1 MVRLID
7 EIREQSE
14 VIARALEHNRD
25 TARLVAVAAGQCTHA
40 VIAAR
45 GTSDNAGRYAQYV
58 WGTRNRL
65 SVGLTTPSLFS
76 IYDRPPKLTDALVV
90 GISQSGQS
98 PDIVSVLEEGRSQ
111 NRPTVALTNDPES
124 PLAKAADVVVN
135 LVAGVERSVAATK
148 TYTSTL
154 AMVALISDAIDP
166 DGAALSEMAPS
177 VTGVLG
183 LDEEIERAARAFADI
198 EHCAVLGRG
207 FNHATA
213 FEWALKLQE
222 LTQVVAQP
230 FSTADFLHGP
240 VAVVEP
246 GYPVL
251 AVTVRGPAHAEVS
264 EVLGRAAAT
273 GARLLTIS
281 NDPALAELAGHHVTI
296 PGEPEEWLTPVPA
309 IVAAQLFA
317 YHLTLAKGL
326 DPEQPRG
333 LKKVTRTT

>member
-1 MVRLID
+1 MALAE
-7 EIREQSE
+7 EIREQPS
-14 VIARALEHNRD
+14 VISRALGVNRGK
-25 TARLVAVAAGQCTHA
+25 AREVADLARGCTHA

-58 WGTRNRL
+58 WGTRNGL

-98 PDIVSVLEEGRSQ
+98 PDIVSVLEEARSQ
-111 NRPTVALTNDPES
+111 HRPTVALTNDPAS
-124 PLAKAADVVVN
+124 PLAEAADVIVD
-135 LVAGVERSVAATK
+135 LAAGEERSVAATK
-148 TYTSTL
+148 TYTSAL
-154 AMVALISDAIDP
+154 AMVALISDSIGP
-166 DGAALSEMAPS
+166 EVGALGEIPPS
-177 VTGVLG
+177 VDGVLDLEG
-183 LDEEIERAARAFADI
+183 EIESAARSFADI

-240 VAVVEP
+240 VAVVEF

-251 AVTVRGPAHAEVS
+251 AVTMRGPVHEEVS
-264 EVLGRAAAT
+264 EVLKRAASA
-273 GARLLTIS
+273 GANLMTIS
-281 NDPALAELAGHHVTI
+281 DDPALAGLAGQHVTI
-296 PGEPEEWLTPVPA
+296 PGGLEEWLTPLPA
-309 IVAAQLFA
+309 IVACQLFA

>member
-1 MVRLID
+1 VGMLD
-7 EIREQSE
+7 EIREQPA
-14 VIARALEHNRD
+14 VIARAIEANQG
-25 TARLVAVAAGQCTHA
+25 TAQLVADLATDCTHA

-45 GTSDNAGRYAQYV
+45 GTSDNAARYAQYA
-58 WGTRNRL
+58 WGTRNGL

-76 IYDRPPKLTDALVV
+76 IYDRPPALTGALVA

-98 PDIVSVLEEGRSQ
+98 PDIVAVLDEARKQ
-111 NRPTVALTNDPES
+111 DRPTVALTNDPGS
-124 PLAKAADVVVN
+124 PLAEAADVVVD
-135 LVAGVERSVAATK
+135 LVAGEEKSVAATK

-154 AMVALISDAIDP
+154 AMVAVISVAIDP
-166 DGAALSEMAPS
+166 DGGALDGLSES
-177 VTGVLG
+177 VTAVLG
-183 LDEEIERAARAFADI
+183 NETEIESAARAFSDI

-213 FEWALKLQE
+213 FEMALKLQE

-240 VAVVEP
+240 VAVIEP

-251 AVTVRGPAHAEVS
+251 AITMRGPAHHEVY
-264 EVLGRAAAT
+264 EVLERAASS

-281 NDPALAELAGHHVTI
+281 DDPALSALGGSHITLDDNI
-296 PGEPEEWLTPVPA
+296 DEWLTPVPA

-317 YHLTLAKGL
+317 YHLTRAKGL

-333 LKKVTRTT
+333 LDKVTRTI

>member
-1 MVRLID
+1 MGMID
-7 EIREQSE
+7 EIREQPS
-14 VIARALEHNRD
+14 VIAWAMESNQE
-25 TARLVAVAAGQCTHA
+25 TAVQAAELVGDCTHA

-45 GTSDNAGRYAQYV
+45 GSSDNAARYAQYV

-76 IYDRPPKLTDALVV
+76 IYDRPPRLTNALVV

-98 PDIVSVLEEGRSQ
+98 PDIVSVLEEARSQ
-111 NRPTVALTNDPES
+111 DRPTLALTNDPES
-124 PLAKAADVVVN
+124 PLAAVADVIVD
-135 LVAGVERSVAATK
+135 LVAGEERSVAATK

-154 AMVALISDAIDP
+154 MMIALISDALDA
-166 DGAALSEMAPS
+166 DGSLGGVPES
-177 VTGVLG
+177 VAGVLG
-183 LDEEIERAARAFADI
+183 IEAEIEKAARSFADI

-240 VAVVEP
+240 MAMVEP

-251 AVTVRGPAHAEVS
+251 AVTVNGPAHAEVS
-264 EVLGRAAAT
+264 ALLARAAEM

-281 NDPALAELAGHHVTI
+281 DDRALTGLVGSHLTI
-296 PGEPEEWLTPVPA
+296 PGRLDEWLTPVPA
-309 IVAAQLFA
+309 IVAGQLFA
-317 YHLTLAKGL
+317 YHLTLAKDL

>member
-1 MVRLID
+1 MGLIE
-7 EIREQSE
+7 EIREQST
-14 VIARALEHNRD
+14 VVARAIEHNHD
-25 TARLVAVAAGQCTHA
+25 TARLVASLVGQCTHA

-45 GTSDNAGRYAQYV
+45 GTSENAGRYAQYV
-58 WGTRNRL
+58 WGTRNRI

-76 IYDRPPKLTDALVV
+76 IYDRPPLLTDALVV

-98 PDIVSVLEEGRSQ
+98 PDIVSVLAEGRSQ
-111 NRPTVALTNDPES
+111 SRPTVAITNDPES
-124 PLAKAADVVVN
+124 PLAKVADVIVN
-135 LVAGVERSVAATK
+135 LVAGEERSVAATK
-148 TYTSTL
+148 TYSATL

-166 DGAALSEMAPS
+166 DGPSLRELASS
-177 VTGVLG
+177 VTGVLELEG
-183 LDEEIERAARAFADI
+183 EVEKAAHAFADI

-251 AVTVRGPAHAEVS
+251 AVTVRGPVHDEVS
-264 EVLGRAAAT
+264 EVLGRAAEA

-281 NDPALAELAGHHVTI
+281 NDPTLTGLGGHQITI
-296 PGEPEEWLTPVPA
+296 PGDLDEWISPVPA

>member
-1 MVRLID
+1 MALRD
-7 EIREQSE
+7 EIGEQPE

-25 TARLVAVAAGQCTHA
+25 TARLVADLVGECTHA

-76 IYDRPPKLTDALVV
+76 IYDHPPLLTDALVV

-98 PDIVSVLEEGRSQ
+98 PDIVSVLEEGKTQ
-111 NRPTVALTNDPES
+111 HRPTVAFTNDPES

-135 LVAGVERSVAATK
+135 LGAGAERSVAATK

-154 AMVALISDAIDP
+154 ATVALISDALDV
-166 DGAALSEMAPS
+166 DGAALDGIPAS

-183 LDEEIERAARAFADI
+183 VEDEIERAARAFTDM

-240 VAVVEP
+240 VAVIEP

-251 AVTVRGPAHAEVS
+251 AVSVRGPAHAEVTG
-264 EVLGRAAAT
+264 VLERAAAT
-273 GARLLTIS
+273 GARLVTIS
-281 NDPALAELAGHHVTI
+281 DDPALSDLAGHHITI
-296 PGEPEEWLTPVPA
+296 PGGLEEWLTPVPA

-317 YHLTLAKGL
+317 FHLTLAKGL

>member
-1 MVRLID
+1 VALRD
-7 EIREQSE
+7 EIGEQPE
-14 VIARALEHNRD
+14 VIAQALERNRD
-25 TARLVAVAAGQCTHA
+25 TARLVADLVGECTHA

-76 IYDRPPKLTDALVV
+76 IYDHPPLLTDALVV

-98 PDIVSVLEEGRSQ
+98 PDIVSVLEEGRIQ
-111 NRPTVALTNDPES
+111 HRATVAFTNDPES

-135 LVAGVERSVAATK
+135 LGAGAERSVAATK

-154 AMVALISDAIDP
+154 AMVALISDALNADDTAL
-166 DGAALSEMAPS
+166 DGIPLS

-183 LDEEIERAARAFADI
+183 LEDEIERAARAFTDM

-240 VAVVEP
+240 VAVIEP

-251 AVTVRGPAHAEVS
+251 AVTVRGPAHAEVTG
-264 EVLGRAAAT
+264 VLERAAAT
-273 GARLLTIS
+273 GARLVTIS
-281 NDPALAELAGHHVTI
+281 DDPALSDLAGHHITI
-296 PGEPEEWLTPVPA
+296 PGGLEEWLTPVPA

-317 YHLTLAKGL
+317 LHLTLAKGL

>member
-1 MVRLID
+1 MGMVD
-7 EIREQSE
+7 EVREQPA
-14 VIARALEHNRD
+14 VIARAIEANQGS
-25 TARLVAVAAGQCTHA
+25 ARQVADLAAGCTHA

-45 GTSDNAGRYAQYV
+45 GTSDNAARYAQYA
-58 WGTRNRL
+58 WGTRNGL

-76 IYDRPPKLTDALVV
+76 IYDRPPALTGSLVV

-98 PDIVSVLEEGRSQ
+98 PDIVSVLEEARSQ
-111 NRPTVALTNDPES
+111 KRPTVAITNDPGS
-124 PLAKAADVVVN
+124 PLAQTADVTVD
-135 LVAGVERSVAATK
+135 LAAGEEKSVAATK

-154 AMVALISDAIDP
+154 AMIALISLAMEP
-166 DGAALSEMAPS
+166 DGEALDGLPES
-177 VTGVLG
+177 VSAVLTT
-183 LDEEIERAARAFADI
+183 EPAIELAARSFADI

-251 AVTVRGPAHAEVS
+251 AVTVRGPAHDEVR
-264 EVLGRAAAT
+264 EVLERAVAS

-281 NDPALAELAGHHVTI
+281 DDVTLTDFAESHLTI
-296 PGEPEEWLTPVPA
+296 TEGVDEWLTPVPA
-309 IVAAQLFA
+309 IVAGQLFA
-317 YHLTLAKGL
+317 YHLALAKGL

>member
-1 MVRLID
+1 MID
-7 EIREQSE
+7 EIQEQPS
-14 VIARALEHNRD
+14 VIARAIKVNQGV
-25 TARLVAVAAGQCTHA
+25 ARRVAQLAGACTHA

-45 GTSDNAGRYAQYV
+45 GTSDNAARYAQYV
-58 WGTRNRL
+58 WGTRNEL

-76 IYDRPPKLTDALVV
+76 IYDRPPRLTDALVV

-98 PDIVSVLEEGRSQ
+98 PDIVSVLEEGRTQ
-111 NRPTVALTNDPES
+111 DRPTVALTNDPDS
-124 PLAKAADVVVN
+124 PLAAAADVVVD
-135 LVAGVERSVAATK
+135 LLAGEERSVAATK

-154 AMVALISDAIDP
+154 AMIALISDAIDHDGDELGRVP
-166 DGAALSEMAPS
+166 DS
-177 VTGVLG
+177 VAGVLG
-183 LDEEIERAARAFADI
+183 IERDIEKAAQSFADI

-207 FNHATA
+207 FNQATA

-251 AVTVRGPAHAEVS
+251 AVSMRGPAHEEVS
-264 EVLGRAAAT
+264 DVLDRATRT
-273 GARLLTIS
+273 GARLVTIS
-281 NDPALAELAGHHVTI
+281 DDSALTALAGNHITI
-296 PGEPEEWLTPVPA
+296 PGDIDEWLTPLPA
-309 IVAAQLFA
+309 IVAGQLFT

>member
-1 MVRLID
+1 MID
-7 EIREQSE
+7 EIREQPS
-14 VIARALEHNRD
+14 VIVRAIEANQD
-25 TARLVAVAAGQCTHA
+25 TASRVAQLAGDCTHA

-58 WGTRNRL
+58 WGTRNGL

-76 IYDRPPKLTDALVV
+76 IYDRPPRLTDALVV

-111 NRPTVALTNDPES
+111 HRPTVALTNDPKS
-124 PLAKAADVVVN
+124 PLAAVADVIVD
-135 LVAGVERSVAATK
+135 LAAGEERSVAATK

-154 AMVALISDAIDP
+154 AMIALISDAIDSAG
-166 DGAALSEMAPS
+166 GALGEVPGS
-177 VTGVLG
+177 VTGVLRG
-183 LDEEIERAARAFADI
+183 EADIEQAATSFADI

-213 FEWALKLQE
+213 YEWALKLQE

-246 GYPVL
+246 GYPVF

-264 EVLGRAAAT
+264 DVLERAAET

-281 NDPALAELAGHHVTI
+281 DDPALTGLAGNHITI
-296 PGEPEEWLTPVPA
+296 PGNIDEWLTPVPA
-309 IVAAQLFA
+309 IVAGQLFA

-333 LKKVTRTT
+333 LKKVTKTT